1 MKGRMIITG
10 LCIMLAFSITAC
22 GTKGDT
28 AKTASAENNSTNA
41 ESIENKKEN
50 DNSKEASTEET
61 TVIEV
66 SEEASSTAK
75 EDGTIIVTTE
85 SGEKILVKPT
95 DKQEKNADGSVTYTT
110 EDGQKVTVNESTGN
124 ATVTSEVEVP
134 TSSETAPSSE
144 TPSGSSGSSET
155 PTEHKHSYTV
165 TVTKQPTCT
174 EGGEKT
180 YTCSCGHQ
188 YTDVISKTGHNAGGW
203 EVKENATCKKEGT
216 EVRKCTSCGKEMETR
231 AIAKTGHTS
240 SDWIVTKEATETAE
254 GTKVKKCTVC
264 DTILETASIAKVAH
278 NHSYTWTYVSNGD
291 YKVNKCSCGQKTG
304 ERAYNLGNGVY
315 GQWKDSMADDLM
327 YWTNMQRGNT
337 GTTPVDGTGNYL
349 PSVISQPLSNTLSS
363 QAKARAL
370 QCVFDYGHNGMI
382 TTDECLAQ
390 GYSDAGSVSSEWMA
404 SGDHGPAMC
413 DYRYTQGGTACLWYD
428 SDGNGTMTY
437 IWVLVQHGLQHSK
450 KCNRG
455 CKKEKAD
462 R

>member
-1 MKGRMIITG
+1 MKRKLIMTG
-10 LCIMLAFSITAC
+10 LCIVLAFSITAC
-22 GTKGDT
+22 GSKETKNV
-28 AKTASAENNSTNA
+28 SAEKNSTKTEA
-41 ESIENKKEN
+41 TENKKKN
-50 DNSKEASTEET
+50 DTSTESSTEET

-66 SEEASSTAK
+66 SEEAVATTE
-75 EDGTIIVTTE
+75 EDGSITVTTE
-85 SGEKILVKPT
+85 SGEEIKVKTT

-110 EDGQKVTVNESTGN
+110 EDGQKVTIDENTGST
-124 ATVTSEVEVP
+124 TVTSEIEVP

-144 TPSGSSGSSET
+144 TPSESSGSAET
-155 PTEHKHSYTV
+155 PTEHKHSYTA

-174 EGGEKT
+174 ETGEKT
-180 YTCSCGHQ
+180 YTCSCRHQ

-216 EVRKCTSCGKEMETR
+216 EVRKCTSCEKEMESR

-254 GTKVKKCTVC
+254 GIKVKKCTAC
-264 DTILETASIAKVAH
+264 DAVLETASIAKVAH
-278 NHSYTWTYVSNGD
+278 NHSYTWSHVSDED
-291 YKVNKCSCGQKTG
+291 YKVNKCSCGQETG

-315 GQWKDSMADDLM
+315 GQWKDSMAADLM
-327 YWTNMQRGNT
+327 TCTNIQRGNT
-337 GTTPVDGTGNYL
+337 VTTPVDEIGNYL

-363 QAKARAL
+363 QAKTRAL
-370 QCVFDYGHNGMI
+370 QCVFDYSHNGMI

-390 GYSDAGSVSSEWMA
+390 GYDNARSVSSAWMA

-437 IWVLVQHGLQHSK
+437 IWVLTL
-450 KCNRG
+450 
-455 CKKEKAD
+455 D
-462 R
+462 Y

>member
-1 MKGRMIITG
+1 MKRRMIITG
-10 LCIMLAFSITAC
+10 LCLMLAFGITAC

-41 ESIENKKEN
+41 ESTDNKKEN
-50 DNSKEASTEET
+50 DNSTETSTEET
-61 TVIEV
+61 TIIEAN
-66 SEEASSTAK
+66 EEASATTE
-75 EDGTIIVTTE
+75 EDGSITVKTE
-85 SGEKILVKPT
+85 SGEEIKVKPT

-110 EDGQKVTVNESTGN
+110 EDGQKVTINESTGST
-124 ATVTSEVEVP
+124 TVTSEVKVP

-144 TPSGSSGSSET
+144 TPSGNSGSTEAS
-155 PTEHKHSYTV
+155 TEHRHSYTA

-174 EGGEKT
+174 EAGEKT

-188 YTDVISKTGHNAGGW
+188 YKDVISKTGHTAGVW

-216 EVRKCTSCGKEMETR
+216 EVKKCTSCGKEMESR

-240 SDWIVTKEATETAE
+240 SDWVVTKEATETAE
-254 GTKVKKCTVC
+254 GTKVKTCTTC
-264 DTILETASIAKVAH
+264 GTTLETASIAKVAH
-278 NHSYTWTYVSNGD
+278 NHSYAWTYVSDGD
-291 YKVNKCSCGQKTG
+291 YKVNKCSCGQETG

-315 GQWKDSMADDLM
+315 GQWKDSMASDLM
-327 YWTNMQRGNT
+327 TCTNIQRGGT
-337 GTTPVDGTGNYL
+337 VTTPLDEIGNYL

-363 QAKARAL
+363 QAKTRAL

-390 GYSDAGSVSSEWMA
+390 GYDNARNVSSAWMA

-437 IWVLVQHGLQHSK
+437 IWVLTL
-450 KCNRG
+450 
-455 CKKEKAD
+455 D
-462 R
+462 Y